1 MAVFSHVTVIYARI
15 GFLLTLAFFSVKD
28 VELILNHSFIIILA
42 RAMNLPELHI
52 PRHSAQLGM
61 VSVLFFLL
69 AVSDLLPLLENNL
82 AYFDSLVPFRLLAFF
97 ILALVSYLRESN
109 LYFHNNAVF
118 VYCFCEII
126 MHFMIYTAIKDE
138 QSGANTQRLGDTTA
152 EDEASEDELEELVS
166 STAHSGDATG
176 E

>member
-1 MAVFSHVTVIYARI
+1 M
-15 GFLLTLAFFSVKD
+15 TLAFFSVKD
-28 VELILNHSFIIILA
+28 VELILNHNFIIILA
-42 RAMNLPELHI
+42 RAMYLPELHI

-82 AYFDSLVPFRLLAFF
+82 AYFDSVVPFRLLAFF
-97 ILALVSYLRESN
+97 VLAGVSYLRESN

-126 MHFMIYTAIKDE
+126 MHFMIYTAIKDD
-138 QSGANTQRLGDTTA
+138 QSVVNTHRLADTTNA

-166 STAHSGDATG
+166 STAHSGDATS